1 MFQVFNKLFYGKNR
15 TPIHA
20 SVLNVLLLKINIFQ
34 EWLPCGLVCLVFSQG
49 WGLKEAEKTTP
60 RIHKKIAHFFPG
72 SWFHL
77 SGEEALSL
85 LSAGSKSATLSPPLR
100 QKESGKK
107 SLIAIMRSQEGYWI
121 VLSRRQIWRHSKR
134 KRISCLY
141 HRKAVPAFTIN
152 SRFDTVIIF
161 DYEHVEYMTRHLPCS
176 RLEHMRR
183 QQ

>member
-1 MFQVFNKLFYGKNR
+1 M
-15 TPIHA
+15 
-20 SVLNVLLLKINIFQ
+20 
-34 EWLPCGLVCLVFSQG
+34 FSQG

-107 SLIAIMRSQEGYWI
+107 ILNSDN
-121 VLSRRQIWRHSKR
+121 
-134 KRISCLY
+134 
-141 HRKAVPAFTIN
+141 AFTGRLLN
-152 SRFDTVIIF
+152 SSFLAADLTA
-161 DYEHVEYMTRHLPCS
+161 L
-176 RLEHMRR
+176 
-183 QQ
+183 